1 MTKSPTHKLNKCRN
15 KLTSIIE
22 ERDDLQERL
31 TYLNKSIFNY
41 SQDLERQT
49 TGSKRKSKRS
59 KRKISKRK
67 RSKSKRRS
75 NRSK

>member
-1 MTKSPTHKLNKCRN
+1 MTKSPTHKLNKCRD
-15 KLTSIIE
+15 KLTSVMK

-41 SQDLERQT
+41 SQELERQT

-67 RSKSKRRS
+67 SKSKRKS
-75 NRSK
+75 IPS